1 MPNEKMVCC
10 ECGLR
15 APRTNT
21 NYTLISRTGWRLT
34 RVRGD
39 SGLLVVE
46 WRCPACWTKHKS
58 FASASAATLWPTG
71 R

>member
-1 MPNEKMVCC
+1 MPDEKMVCC

-21 NYTLISRTGWRLT
+21 NYTFISRTGWRLT
-34 RVRGD
+34 RVQRD
-39 SGLLVVE
+39 SGPLLLE
-46 WRCPACWTKHKS
+46 WRCPACWAKRKS
-58 FASASAATLWPTG
+58 TASASAPTLWPPG